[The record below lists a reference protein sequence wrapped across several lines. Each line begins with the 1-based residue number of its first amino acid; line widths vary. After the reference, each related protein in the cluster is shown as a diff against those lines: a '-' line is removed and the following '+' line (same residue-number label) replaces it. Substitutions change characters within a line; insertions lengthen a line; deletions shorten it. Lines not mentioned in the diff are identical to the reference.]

1 MVSLQYLVIG
11 KNQLTEPLPET
22 IGNLT
27 GLIELDVAYSGPML
41 QIPATIQKLRHLE
54 VLYIVK
60 TAQLP
65 FEVSGINPRLRVIVK

>member
-54 VLYIVK
+54 VLYIDK